1 MNHLPYEDWL
11 FERPEDLTEQ
21 QNAELQTH
29 LEDCMHC
36 RNLIASLGV
45 VEHTLRSAPVF
56 SPAAGFTARWQ
67 VRLEVERLK
76 AHRRQVALT
85 LGFSLA
91 GLGAL
96 LACLALLSWPWLDSL
111 DATFWA
117 GLYQLLGL
125 YAAVQAVSE
134 FFRSLFLAAFDVLPL
149 ALIILGFGLISEL
162 GVLWVVSYR
171 LLTNPRRLT
180 Q

>member
-36 RNLIASLGV
+36 RNLVASLGV
-45 VEHTLRSAPVF
+45 VEHTLRCAPMLF
-56 SPAAGFTARWQ
+56 PAAGFTTRWQ
-67 VRLEVERLK
+67 ARLEAERRR

-85 LGFSLA
+85 LGGSLA

-96 LACLALLSWPWLDSL
+96 RACLALLTWPRLDSI

-117 GLYQLLGL
+117 GLYQLRGIYSAL
-125 YAAVQAVSE
+125 QAIGQ
-134 FFRSLFLAAFDVLPL
+134 FFRSLLLEVFDVLPL
-149 ALIILGFGLISEL
+149 AIVILGFGLISQL